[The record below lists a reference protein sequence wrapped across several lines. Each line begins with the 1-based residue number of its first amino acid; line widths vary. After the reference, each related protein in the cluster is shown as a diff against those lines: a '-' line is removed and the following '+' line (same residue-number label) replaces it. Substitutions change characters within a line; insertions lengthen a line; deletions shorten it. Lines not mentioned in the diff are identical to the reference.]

1 MNKIKWWVVAS
12 ILVATIFCVNFSE
25 SKQVIADSKREIFA
39 LGVVYK
45 DSTVYQKPYGE
56 RNNKVTAKLKN
67 YIGKQLTFRT
77 IVTNRNGIFFKS
89 YYKGKFL
96 GYVDYRAVTFWHIN
110 YSDKHRIAY
119 GSVKQ
124 NTTVW
129 YTVSGRTNKKMAD
142 LNKYKNQSFRI
153 YRELRNDHGAY
164 YGVRFDDGKLGYVS
178 TKAVNVFYDA
188 SMEKT
193 MTSQM
198 QLKNTNAKAY
208 QVPVVNPTQ
217 QREVLTHLQNKIL
230 HVNAVAKT
238 SNGTFYRVWYNL
250 HDGKRWVN
258 PVVGWVPEK
267 DIKPI
272 HDVTKDYRLLFNV
285 PEQANMQGFTYN
297 DGVYYLAFDL
307 SRAGYPNK
315 SKIVAY
321 DRLGNKLHETLP
333 LAIGHGAELSY
344 YKGKIYASNG
354 SLEGAKVFVVDFER
368 GLIEKTF
375 DFTKYGIG
383 ALATVRDDK
392 TIILETSSSSDSNT
406 ANHVFSYINM
416 ENGALIKQ
424 FQISNAWV
432 TQGIDYYEN
441 KIYFYTNDLITI
453 LDERGKI
460 LDQQYLALKGE
471 SEGLAMD
478 KATGK
483 IQIGYNGNNRVY
495 VQK

>member
-1 MNKIKWWVVAS
+1 MNIIYDEHV
-12 ILVATIFCVNFSE
+12 
-25 SKQVIADSKREIFA
+25 
-39 LGVVYK
+39 G
-45 DSTVYQKPYGE
+45 KP
-56 RNNKVTAKLKN
+56 K
-67 YIGKQLTFRT
+67 
-77 IVTNRNGIFFKS
+77 
-89 YYKGKFL
+89 
-96 GYVDYRAVTFWHIN
+96 
-110 YSDKHRIAY
+110 
-119 GSVKQ
+119 
-124 NTTVW
+124 TTP
-129 YTVSGRTNKKMAD
+129 
-142 LNKYKNQSFRI
+142 
-153 YRELRNDHGAY
+153 
-164 YGVRFDDGKLGYVS
+164 
-178 TKAVNVFYDA
+178 
-188 SMEKT
+188 
-193 MTSQM
+193 M
-198 QLKNTNAKAY
+198 QLKHINTKAY
-208 QVPVVNPTQ
+208 QLPVVNPAQ
-217 QREVLTHLQNKIL
+217 SEVLTQLQNKIL
-230 HVNAVAKT
+230 YVSAVAKT
-238 SNGTFYRVWYNL
+238 TNGTFYRVWYNL

-375 DFTKYGIG
+375 DFTKFGIG

-416 ENGALIKQ
+416 ENGALMKQ

-432 TQGIDYYEN
+432 TQGIDYYQN

-453 LDERGKI
+453 LNEQGKI
-460 LDQQYLALKGE
+460 LDQQYLGFKGE
-471 SEGLAMD
+471 SEGLAVD
-478 KATGK
+478 KVTGK
-483 IQIGYNGNNRVY
+483 IQIGYNGFNRIY
-495 VQK
+495 IQK